1 MAWNEID
8 SGFSI
13 LDTGLRKEKE
23 VSLYLSSVKD
33 LVPAPLREPKSWPI
47 LSVSSLNERT
57 ICAMRIELHKHRIE
71 NVRFGET
78 TEIQGHTLFVN
89 KEDLFKAIGGD
100 LDFMVDAVICRPGEK
115 VRITNILD
123 ILEPRAKSEGVGE
136 VFPGF
141 LGAREKVGDGVMEV
155 LVGVAVMEVA
165 FIPRV
170 QEGLLDM
177 EGPGARSSPFS
188 RTNNVLLIFERT
200 EETDWTEFESRVRLA
215 GLRASSYLAKAG
227 LKKDPDTREIFE
239 LNSGQDRSENGG
251 LKRVGYIYMLQSQG
265 FLRDTFL
272 YGHSVSELTATPI
285 HPNEIMDGAIVS
297 GNYVIPSNRNPTY
310 LHLNNP
316 IIRELYLRHGHDLVF
331 SGVVICNEHSRM
343 EDKERT
349 AQETVGILKK
359 FGAEGVI
366 ITKEG
371 GGNADTDL
379 MLMCGSCE
387 SEGIRAV
394 LIGNEG
400 AGSDGADPSLA
411 HTIPEADAFVTTGNN
426 DEPVELDP
434 VNTLIGRGPLPGVTG
449 DLKGRL
455 TVPVSRI
462 HGATNPLGYG
472 MLSCLSY

>member
-1 MAWNEID
+1 
-8 SGFSI
+8 
-13 LDTGLRKEKE
+13 
-23 VSLYLSSVKD
+23 
-33 LVPAPLREPKSWPI
+33 
-47 LSVSSLNERT
+47 
-57 ICAMRIELHKHRIE
+57 MRLELHKHRIE
-71 NVRFGET
+71 NVQFGET
-78 TEIQGHTLFVN
+78 TEIQGHTLFVD
-89 KEDLFKAIGGD
+89 KEDFLKAICRD
-100 LDFMVDAVICRPGEK
+100 SDVIVDAVICRPGEK

-123 ILEPRAKSEGVGE
+123 ILEPRTKSEGMEG

-141 LGAREKVGDGVMEV
+141 LGAKEKVGNGVTEV
-155 LVGVAVMEVA
+155 LEGVAVLEVA
-165 FIPRV
+165 SIPRV
-170 QEGLLDM
+170 QEGVLDM
-177 EGPGARSSPFS
+177 GGSGARSSPFS
-188 RTNNVLLIFERT
+188 RTNNVLLVFERT
-200 EETDWTEFESRVRLA
+200 EETDWTEFERRVRLT
-215 GLRASSYLAKAG
+215 GLRACSYLAKAG
-227 LKKDPDTREIFE
+227 LKKDPDTHEIFE
-239 LNSGQDRSENGG
+239 LNSEHDGSENGG
-251 LKRVGYIYMLQSQG
+251 LKRVGYVYMLQSQG

-272 YGHSVSELTATPI
+272 HGHSVSELTAAPI

-310 LHLNNP
+310 VHLNNP
-316 IIRELYLRHGHDLVF
+316 IIRELYLRHGQDLVF

-349 AQETVGILKK
+349 ARETVGILKK
-359 FGAEGVI
+359 FGADGVI

-400 AGSDGADPSLA
+400 AGADGADPSLA
-411 HTIPEADAFVTTGNN
+411 HMIPEADAFVTTGNN

-449 DLKGRL
+449 DLKKRL